1 MSNQIGKMPKPSASK
16 SLSCPSVSDRVSTI
30 DDQPDKSVHRDGQ
43 LWVKFPPETRGNLK
57 FKVWS
62 KHYVDIRSDF
72 VATAD
77 SVTRS
82 ALVSVHKSDHL
93 PAANRKSAPAQPIS
107 DSDLIF
113 KKWITPANAVVF
125 RCK

>member
-1 MSNQIGKMPKPSASK
+1 MPKPSASK
-16 SLSCPSVSDRVSTI
+16 SLSCPAVTDRLSSV
-30 DDQPDKSVHRDGQ
+30 DDQPDKPGHRDGQ
-43 LWVKFPPETRGNLK
+43 LWVKFPPEARGNLK

-77 SVTRS
+77 SVAQS

-93 PAANRKSAPAQPIS
+93 PSANRKSTSAQPIA